1 MDMALMM
8 LAALYF
14 LPFMVAAGR
23 GSPVTIPILL
33 FNAALGWTGIGWL
46 AAMAAAIFGPSGEL

>member
-1 MDMALMM
+1 MM